1 MGRREGS
8 IALREEEKKVTADR
22 PYDGTPLSQAAER
35 DTPLDSSPGGGAKSR
50 RGGDLYGRRER
61 GGPCETRAGTASSAG
76 APVFAVG
83 AILAVACAAS
93 VKYRK
98 RFADS

>member
-35 DTPLDSSPGGGAKSR
+35 DTPLDSSPR
-50 RGGDLYGRRER
+50 RGSQEPLGRRSLWAAR
-61 GGPCETRAGTASSAG
+61 GEKCPARREQGRHQ
-76 APVFAVG
+76 APA
-83 AILAVACAAS
+83 LPS
-93 VKYRK
+93 LP
-98 RFADS
+98 

>member
-35 DTPLDSSPGGGAKSR
+35 DTPHDSSPGGGAKSR
-50 RGGDLYGRRER
+50 RGG
-61 GGPCETRAGTASSAG
+61 GPCGRQEGRNALRDESRDG
-76 APVFAVG
+76 
-83 AILAVACAAS
+83 I
-93 VKYRK
+93 K
-98 RFADS
+98 RRRSRLCRRG